1 VKYDINTG
9 KSIINLP
16 CSIALKLMTQV
27 MQCLVYQFTTET
39 CSEEIIIMH
48 LIMHYYSRV
57 FQLFV
62 SREISHLLYVEN
74 LAD

>member
-1 VKYDINTG
+1 
-9 KSIINLP
+9 
-16 CSIALKLMTQV
+16 MTQV

>member
-1 VKYDINTG
+1 
-9 KSIINLP
+9 
-16 CSIALKLMTQV
+16 MTQV

-57 FQLFV
+57 FQPLFH
-62 SREISHLLYVEN
+62 EKYHIYFMWKIWPIK
-74 LAD
+74 